1 VRIVLLNSLPLN
13 AFKRDVTIYA
23 KPISLETMLSEIAEK
38 RIQFNAEVVSYIRHP
53 ATIEL
58 LNKYLQRIGVKL
70 EPNTGLYV
78 FHESDDIYVVIL
90 KKPIRGQEATEIAEK
105 DIVVWNV
112 IALYGNYLP

>member
-1 VRIVLLNSLPLN
+1 VRIVLLNSLPLSI
-13 AFKRDVTIYA
+13 FKRDVTIYA
-23 KPISLETMLSEIAEK
+23 KPITLDVMLSEIAEK
-38 RIQFNAEVVSYIRHP
+38 RMRYNAEIVSYIRHP

-70 EPNTGLYV
+70 EPSSGLYE
-78 FHESDDIYVVIL
+78 FTETDDIYVVIL